1 MNKFFING
9 TKNKLNL
16 KPFKNSSNTHLN
28 LITSVSKNYVSIRKI
43 QECFPNIEAN
53 NFNFRQVSW
62 NEVKSEILNLNVKTS
77 SSKASIPAT
86 LKQCID
92 TYLQGWTNLLQNSE
106 YFLSFFTKIIDC
118 FANTYDNH

>member
-1 MNKFFING
+1 MNKFFINA

-62 NEVKSEILNLNVKTS
+62 NEVKSEILNLNVKKS

-92 TYLQGWTNLLQNSE
+92 TYLQGWTNLLQNSK